1 MRPPS
6 RLLVAARLILG
17 QTQIEVSNDSGVS
30 SRTIYMAEN
39 GTAGIASV
47 EKLVRHYAKKG
58 VTFTPPS
65 ASAGWGI
72 HTKFLTHQYDD
83 EHLTSGN
90 G

>member
-6 RLLVAARLILG
+6 RLLTAARLIVG

-47 EKLVRHYAKKG
+47 EKLVRHYASKG

-65 ASAGWGI
+65 GSNGWVI
-72 HTKFLTHQYDD
+72 HTKHLTHQYDD
-83 EHLTSGN
+83 EHLNSGR
-90 G
+90 

>member
-17 QTQIEVSNDSGVS
+17 RTQIEVSNDSGVS

-58 VTFTPPS
+58 VTFTPPTDG
-65 ASAGWGI
+65 AGWVI
-72 HTKFLTHQYDD
+72 HTKHLTHQYDD
-83 EHLTSGN
+83 EHLRASN
-90 G
+90 